1 MIVSEGAT
9 ASYSK
14 QKAPAHVADSGSDID
29 ESTDLEE
36 SYSDSCSESESNI
49 DEDLDPIKVL
59 VATHQVQQWTRIMS
73 RESGML

>member
-9 ASYSK
+9 ASSSK
-14 QKAPAHVADSGSDID
+14 WKAPAHVADSGSDID

-36 SYSDSCSESESNI
+36 SDSDSCSESESNI

-59 VATHQVQQWTRIMS
+59 VATHWVHQWTRIMS